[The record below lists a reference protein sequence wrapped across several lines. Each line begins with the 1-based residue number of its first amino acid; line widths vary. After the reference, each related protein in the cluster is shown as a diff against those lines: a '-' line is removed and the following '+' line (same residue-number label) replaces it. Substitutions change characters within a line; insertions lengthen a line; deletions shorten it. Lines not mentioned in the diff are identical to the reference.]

1 MGVGMVESVT
11 LSSVHRQ
18 LLTARADLSRARN
31 TAVMRLATGRRVSS
45 ISDDPVSFLQAQA
58 LTFRV
63 SALRDAKANISQGIS
78 ALQATSIGNQ
88 AIEDLTRQ
96 LKGIAIAAQNADP
109 AQRAELAQQFD
120 TVRRQIDNIAADTS
134 YQGVNLISNPAG
146 ELDITVSDRPD
157 DSVTIEGRSSDVS
170 SLGIGNAASFNNFAD
185 QADINAAV
193 AAIES
198 AIDKIQANESDI
210 VSNASLLNTRERFAE
225 DFANV
230 LREGADKLTRAD
242 MNEEAARLLAANARD
257 ALITQSQRIA
267 AQADQLIVDL
277 IRGK

>member
-31 TAVMRLATGRRVSS
+31 TAAMRLATGRRVSS
-45 ISDDPVSFLQAQA
+45 ISDDPVRFLQAKA
-58 LTFRV
+58 LTLRIG
-63 SALRDAKANISQGIS
+63 ALRDAKADIGQGIS
-78 ALQATSIGNQ
+78 ALQATGIGNQ

-96 LKGIAIAAQNADP
+96 LKGLAIAARNADP
-109 AQRAELAQQFD
+109 TQRAELARQFD

-146 ELDITVSDRPD
+146 KLDITLSDRAD
-157 DSVTIEGRSSDVS
+157 DSVTIEGRPADVS
-170 SLGIGNAASFNNFAD
+170 SLGIGDAASFNDFAD
-185 QADINAAV
+185 QADIDAAV

-198 AIDKIQANESDI
+198 AIRKIQANESNI
-210 VSNASLLNTRERFAE
+210 VGNASLLNTREEYAESFA
-225 DFANV
+225 DI
-230 LREGADKLTRAD
+230 LQEGADKLTRAD

-267 AQADQLIVDL
+267 ARADQLIVDL

>member
-1 MGVGMVESVT
+1 MVESVT

-18 LLTARADLSRARN
+18 LLATRTDLSRARN
-31 TAVMRLATGRRVSS
+31 TASMRLATGRRVSR
-45 ISDDPVSFLQAQA
+45 ISDDPVRFFQAKS
-58 LTFRV
+58 LTLRV